1 MGRYSS
7 HLYAWRF
14 SKPNLTIGVG
24 NARLDYCLTLMYPGF
39 FFFFALYAIQVK
51 ILIVDGIFGATS
63 IFTEI
68 NVSFPYT

>member
-39 FFFFALYAIQVK
+39 FFFFRALCNSSENS
-51 ILIVDGIFGATS
+51 DC
-63 IFTEI
+63 
-68 NVSFPYT
+68 